1 MRRPACR
8 TPLIGLIVGLVGSG
22 GAACDASRDSARLS
36 LSVSALG
43 AEGAVIRRQL
53 ERFRESHPDLDL
65 DLRVT
70 PDAAD
75 QRHQLY
81 VQWLNARVSDPDIVQ
96 LDVIWTAEFAA
107 AGWLLPMDPTAIDA
121 GDFVPAALESARWGG
136 TLFAAPWF
144 IDLGLLYWRTD
155 LMNAPPDS
163 LAELRD
169 TALRLTR
176 GNAARFGLVWQGA
189 RYEGLLTVFLEHLAA
204 FGGGILD
211 DRGGV
216 IVDRPPAV
224 RALTFMRD
232 AIRADGWVPASVL
245 AWQEEQV
252 RFAFQNGNAAFMR
265 NWPYA
270 APLLDDG
277 SQSAVA
283 GRFAVAPFPADG
295 GLAAAALGGS
305 HLAVSAWSEN
315 PGMAMGL
322 VRFLTAPEQML
333 ERARVA
339 SQLPA
344 RRSLYQTDD
353 LAGAMPVPIDQL
365 RRLVDAAVARPATP
379 VYSELSEILQVR
391 IHRALSGQQS
401 PADALRD
408 AAREARTL
416 LARTG
421 LGAAPPPS

>member
-1 MRRPACR
+1 
-8 TPLIGLIVGLVGSG
+8 
-22 GAACDASRDSARLS
+22 
-36 LSVSALG
+36 
-43 AEGAVIRRQL
+43 
-53 ERFRESHPDLDL
+53 
-65 DLRVT
+65 
-70 PDAAD
+70 
-75 QRHQLY
+75 
-81 VQWLNARVSDPDIVQ
+81 
-96 LDVIWTAEFAA
+96 
-107 AGWLLPMDPTAIDA
+107 
-121 GDFVPAALESARWGG
+121 
-136 TLFAAPWF
+136 
-144 IDLGLLYWRTD
+144 
-155 LMNAPPDS
+155 
-163 LAELRD
+163 
-169 TALRLTR
+169 
-176 GNAARFGLVWQGA
+176 
-189 RYEGLLTVFLEHLAA
+189 
-204 FGGGILD
+204 
-211 DRGGV
+211 
-216 IVDRPPAV
+216 V

-270 APLLDDG
+270 APLLDDA

-283 GRFAVAPFPADG
+283 GRFAVAPFPADA

-315 PGMAMGL
+315 PGMAMEL

-344 RRSLYQTDD
+344 RRSLYQTDE

-421 LGAAPPPS
+421 LGVAPSPS